1 MIESKHAIEAFD
13 SGVAVVRVKA
23 NTKALFY
30 SGAEAWRTPC
40 DCDELRRWIE
50 GGDNWGVHLGASGLV
65 VVDVDGP
72 KGEDSLARCSA
83 DFGRLPETLEVRSPR
98 PGGRHLYYRCEDR
111 SLVKKTHALG
121 KGSDLDALAGDQ
133 YTAGPGSV
141 FVGKDYSGAYTV
153 TRGSFRDIAPMP
165 SSWRGL
171 FGRKSEIS
179 DGGGAVFSI
188 GRCEMRDGRCE
199 MGDGRTAT
207 GEIGDFGDIA
217 SVFAKF
223 PIPSRGTANKVIFKL
238 ATSARHAMPGV
249 GDKPPDAVMRLLHQW
264 IERWQANTEKP
275 HDEIV
280 AHFLDAWERYD
291 EKLFGLGSV
300 AIEAK
305 QAADPPLMAEHF
317 PNAGE
322 NWLMLA
328 RMCAALQARSP
339 SRPFFLS
346 QRSAAEILRV
356 EQPAV
361 GVWLRRMMK
370 AGALERVS
378 IGAVTFDERK
388 RRSAQA
394 SEYLWR
400 W

>member
-1 MIESKHAIEAFD
+1 MIDAAHAIEAFD
-13 SGVAVVRVKA
+13 CGVAVVRVKA

-30 SGAEAWRTPC
+30 GGAEAWRTPQ
-40 DCDELRRWIE
+40 DCSELVSWTER
-50 GGDNWGVHLGASGLV
+50 GNWGVHLGASKLV

-72 KGEDSLARCSA
+72 KGEESFARCVS
-83 DFGRLPETLEVRSPR
+83 DFGGLPDTLEVRTPR

-111 SLVKKTHALG
+111 GLVKKQHARG
-121 KGSDLDALAGDQ
+121 DGSAIDALAGDQ
-133 YTAGPGSV
+133 YTMGPGSV
-141 FVGKDYSGAYTV
+141 FVGTAYQGAYTV
-153 TRGSFRDIAPMP
+153 TRGSFREIAPLP
-165 SSWRGL
+165 SSWKRL

-179 DGGGAVFSI
+179 DGGSAVFSI

-207 GEIGDFGDIA
+207 EEIGDFGDIA
-217 SVFAKF
+217 SVFGKF
-223 PIPSRGTANKVIFKL
+223 PISSQGTANKVIFKL
-238 ATSARHAMPGV
+238 ATSARHAMPES
-249 GDKPPDAVMRLLHQW
+249 GDKPPEAVMRLLSQW
-264 IERWQANTEKP
+264 IERWQANTEKSP
-275 HDEIV
+275 NVIV
-280 AHFLDAWERYD
+280 DHFLDAWERYD
-291 EKLFGLGSV
+291 PRLFGLGSV

-305 QAADPPLMAEHF
+305 QSADPPQMYEHF

-322 NWLMLA
+322 KWLMLA
-328 RMCAALQARSP
+328 RMCAVLQARSP

-356 EQPAV
+356 EQPAI
-361 GVWLRRMMK
+361 GAWLRRMMK

-378 IGAVTFDERK
+378 VGAVTFDERK